1 MLCKFSSRKCDISSY
16 DNFRCRFLISG
27 VLLKKE
33 LAMEQHSLQMLA
45 GFLTGLGGAFF
56 GIGSLNL
63 IRFKIKSAE
72 ELRSEEIEQKD
83 ERNIFIQRIAYSI
96 VAISSV
102 IMFAVISMILLLL
115 DFYSTSNN
123 CNVSFNAEPYLI
135 SSDIFSIEKENV
147 I

>member
-1 MLCKFSSRKCDISSY
+1 MLCKFSSRKGISVVMIILGAA
-16 DNFRCRFLISG
+16 FLISG
-27 VLLKKE
+27 VLLRKE

-115 DFYSTSNN
+115 DFILPAIIVMSALMLNLTLYLVTYS
-123 CNVSFNAEPYLI
+123 VL
-135 SSDIFSIEKENV
+135 KKKM
-147 I
+147 

>member
-1 MLCKFSSRKCDISSY
+1 MLCKFSSRKGISVVMIILGAA
-16 DNFRCRFLISG
+16 FLILG

-33 LAMEQHSLQMLA
+33 LAIEQHSLQMLA

-56 GIGSLNL
+56 GIGSLSL
-63 IRFKIKSAE
+63 IRFKKKSAE

-102 IMFAVISMILLLL
+102 IMFAVISMILLFL
-115 DFYSTSNN
+115 DFILPAIIVMSALMLNLTLYIVTYS
-123 CNVSFNAEPYLI
+123 VL
-135 SSDIFSIEKENV
+135 KKKM
-147 I
+147 

>member
-1 MLCKFSSRKCDISSY
+1 MLCKFSSRKGISVVMIILGAA
-16 DNFRCRFLISG
+16 FLISG

-115 DFYSTSNN
+115 DFILPAIIVMSALMLNLTLYLVTYS
-123 CNVSFNAEPYLI
+123 VL
-135 SSDIFSIEKENV
+135 KKKM
-147 I
+147 